1 MPGLESLPMIIGGVV
16 LGIVVLVALFSC
28 FFTVDT
34 QTVRMVT
41 RFGKFRRVAT
51 DGLNFKLPFIEAAS
65 KPLSLRTEQHN
76 VKVDSIT
83 KDKVS
88 VTLTISVQSQV
99 IPANAFDAYYKL
111 GNPTAQIES
120 YVFDAVRG
128 TVPEMDL
135 DEVFQNKGHI
145 AQAVQGELTSDM
157 QQFGYQI
164 LKALVTEVEPDKKVV
179 DAMNDINAAQR
190 EQVAANARGEA
201 AKTLAVKAAEAE
213 KETKRLRGEGV
224 AAEREAI
231 AKGIK
236 ESATQIRDALGQDVD
251 SEEIMRILLTTQ
263 GYDAMRDI
271 AANAK
276 ATVVFVPNSASG
288 LQDLLSAQIAGREVS
303 NHAGK

>member
-1 MPGLESLPMIIGGVV
+1 MFGIESLPMIIGAVV
-16 LGIVVLVALFSC
+16 LGIFGLVVLFSS

-41 RFGKFRRVAT
+41 RFGKFKRVAT
-51 DGLNFKLPFIEAAS
+51 DGLNFKVPFIEAAS
-65 KPLSLRTEQHN
+65 APLSLRTEQHN

-99 IPANAFDAYYKL
+99 IPAGAFDAFYKL

-135 DEVFQNKGHI
+135 DQVFQNKGQI
-145 AQAVQGELTSDM
+145 AAAVQGELTTDM
-157 QQFGYQI
+157 TQFGYQI
-164 LKALVTEVEPDKKVV
+164 LKALVTEVEPDAKVV
-179 DAMNDINAAQR
+179 AAMNDINAAQR
-190 EQVAANARGEA
+190 EQVAATARGEA

-236 ESATQIRDALGQDVD
+236 DSAAQIKDALGDVGSD
-251 SEEIMRILLTTQ
+251 EIMRILLTTQ

-271 AANAK
+271 AGNAK
-276 ATVVFVPNSASG
+276 ATVVFVPNSAHG
-288 LQDLLSAQIAGREVS
+288 LQELLSAQIAGKSVNDS
-303 NHAGK
+303 NTGK